1 VRYGVG
7 REREMRG
14 VLERYWVK
22 DEEVMRDV
30 FEEAEVVQ
38 AQRQALAKV
47 DVNQVG
53 IDAERYVDGVLGG
66 VQVVGR

>member
-1 VRYGVG
+1 
-7 REREMRG
+7 MRG
-14 VLERYWVK
+14 ILERYWIK

-53 IDAERYVDGVLGG
+53 ADAERYVDGVLAG
-66 VQVVGR
+66 VQVVRR